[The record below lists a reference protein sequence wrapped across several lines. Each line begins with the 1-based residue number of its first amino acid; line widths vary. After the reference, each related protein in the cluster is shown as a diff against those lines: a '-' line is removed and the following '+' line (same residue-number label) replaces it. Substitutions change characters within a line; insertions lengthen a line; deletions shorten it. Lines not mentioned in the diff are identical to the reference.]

1 MNSISLQVCLVL
13 TIALTALGNSFNGT
27 CGIIGK
33 CSNPIELK
41 QDQGIDKYQIKDM
54 LSFSLIHFHILI
66 DSSNNVDECL
76 EQCKRTEGCQ
86 WSSFDKKSGTC
97 HLFEDCFDV
106 FTDDC
111 VECTTSLVG
120 CAEPECDLTG
130 FCKVDIS
137 VIFM

>member
-27 CGIIGK
+27 CGIEGK
-33 CSNPIELK
+33 CSNPVELK
-41 QDQGIDKYQIKDM
+41 QDQGIDDIKCKISN
-54 LSFSLIHFHILI
+54 LFSFIHILA
-66 DSSNNVDECL
+66 DSSNTADECL
-76 EQCKRTEGCQ
+76 KKCQRTEGCQ
-86 WSSFDKKSGTC
+86 WSSFDKKSRTC
-97 HLFEDCFDV
+97 HMFEDCHNV